1 MIKKSRLA
9 LNERWPAFTLIE
21 MAVVMFI
28 ISLLILI
35 ILPNIGK
42 QRDNARGI
50 GNQALGDVVQTQAD
64 LYQNETDKESVT
76 LEDLKSSG
84 YLNEKQYSEAKKAK
98 IKIQVENEE

>member
-1 MIKKSRLA
+1 
-9 LNERWPAFTLIE
+9 

-64 LYQNETDKESVT
+64 LYRNETDKENVS
-76 LEDLKSSG
+76 LEDLKNSG

-98 IKIQVENEE
+98 IEVQAENEE